1 MEDAKRLERGEG
13 FPLLKRLSK
22 EGYLPASRSDGDLY
36 HGPKFFELCP
46 VAKGYLVVE
55 VLHLLRLHC
64 NDQRIGNGLRSAI
77 TGPTPSCVV
86 VDVEVDL
93 IRPISSS
100 MKEEPNLVAEFFS
113 PQEPRNNER
122 AFREA

>member
-1 MEDAKRLERGEG
+1 
-13 FPLLKRLSK
+13 
-22 EGYLPASRSDGDLY
+22 
-36 HGPKFFELCP
+36 
-46 VAKGYLVVE
+46 
-55 VLHLLRLHC
+55 LLRLHC